1 MCSHWNVPNDAIEN
15 TEILGSYQL
24 YFPRWFFLS
33 SITWV
38 TVYINIT
45 RRHLYGSV
53 YSFYLQQNEIV
64 FLTAAPRH
72 PFPEDNSARPTFT
85 WIPSC

>member
-1 MCSHWNVPNDAIEN
+1 MHFAR
-15 TEILGSYQL
+15 G
-24 YFPRWFFLS
+24 
-33 SITWV
+33 
-38 TVYINIT
+38 
-45 RRHLYGSV
+45 HLYGSV
-53 YSFYLQQNEIV
+53 YSFYLQQSEIV